1 MIDRLP
7 YLFHRIKSTITDG
20 FQLKKPNEQSGKL
33 EEKWVEKWDKDL
45 RTIAALHV
53 YAQSTGRVL
62 ALQGGIAT
70 DAHCGG
76 HITRPHSDVDTVLYM
91 HPTRPLDHDKD
102 RLEIYALLQKEKDTK
117 WIPSKG
123 EKLDFQEDITR
134 KPWSERR
141 RVEVNVADYP
151 VGERTQ
157 TMNLIDSKGRSQ
169 TVTVDHIDL
178 LVANKARAI
187 VNNIGKSDIPRPT
200 RQSDLDDMWRLM
212 TQSRYNRNHCL
223 TFLQNYYIHVENL
236 TPEQAS
242 SKASEVL
249 QKAEAIKSL
258 QAIK

>member
-7 YLFHRIKSTITDG
+7 DLFHRVKSAFADNA
-20 FQLKKPNEQSGKL
+20 FFKRPSEQSVKL
-33 EEKWVEKWDKDL
+33 EKKWVEKWDKDL
-45 RTIAALHV
+45 RTIASLHA

-76 HITRPHSDVDTVLYM
+76 ILRRPHDDIDAVLYM
-91 HPTRPLDHDKD
+91 HPTRPVDHEQD
-102 RLEIYALLQKEKDTK
+102 RLEIYALLQKEKDIK
-117 WIPSKG
+117 WLPSNG
-123 EKLDFQEDITR
+123 DKLDFREDAHN
-134 KPWSERR
+134 KLWGERR
-141 RVEVNVADYP
+141 RVEVNLADYP

-169 TVTVDHIDL
+169 TVTVEHIDL

-187 VNNIGKSDIPRPT
+187 VKNIGRSDISRPT
-200 RQSDLDDMWRLM
+200 RQSDLDDMRQLM
-212 TQSRYNRNHCL
+212 ALPHYDRNHCL
-223 TFLQNYYIHVENL
+223 IFLQNYYIHVENL

-242 SKASEVL
+242 SKANEVL

-258 QAIK
+258 HS